1 MPRTPRATRTFR
13 PPTRSRACLALIAT
27 GLSIGLFDP
36 TTTAAIEDDRPDLRV
51 VEARTADV
59 LDDCVDATVRLEFRG
74 RMASSGSGVIIDS
87 NGLVLTAGHVG
98 SRPGRRV
105 EVLLPDGR
113 SFRGE
118 TLGQIFNDDVDLG
131 LIRLEPLP
139 EGEPFPS
146 VSLAAEDSIERGEWV
161 VTLGY
166 AAGISASMDTQ
177 PAARLGRVI
186 GVDGGELAVDSPFD
200 AGDSGGP
207 VFDLEGRL
215 VGIVSRCGHE
225 AWQNIATGVD
235 AIHAFLPHL
244 EADTLDDID
253 AEAWSGNGAR
263 RGARRTKRDPRL
275 LDDIAATTGSTP
287 GFTAELRYEDRLV
300 GMGTI
305 VGPDRIVAK
314 ASLLGRQS
322 KEAIAVYENP
332 VDGRRMAVPVTPL
345 AIDPELD
352 LVLLDAPGVTG
363 PDRRPEL
370 RSAPVEAGTM
380 LVVLDDDGDPTDF
393 GIVARDRDV
402 LRVED
407 ASEDRPFIGI
417 AYSVE
422 RDGSGVRITRVVPSS
437 SAAGAGLRVGDVLGS
452 LDGRPLR
459 SRRTLAGELNER
471 AIGDQVRF
479 EVDRDGDARE
489 IEMELG
495 IRPGASTYGLP
506 TNTTTGTSRLRGGFG
521 EVHLL
526 DADIPPHQIGSPVV
540 DLEGRLVGWT
550 VARRT
555 RTSVVVVPWTRLM
568 DRIDR
573 LEPDRDEA
581 ARRLCAYRVGVTESS
596 DGTIELSASDAFPIG
611 DAIRRERFAPDGAT
625 TWGSWS
631 DVDDG
636 LEWSIRVDRPGRFRV
651 MIDQACPRRDAGTPI
666 RFSVG
671 DSAVDAR
678 TEATDG
684 WTQFGSFSL
693 GEIEITETGDVVA
706 RLLPLASPRNAV
718 MKFAGITLLRL
729 EDLEPAE
736 DEAML
741 MTPLRE
747 SRP

>member
-1 MPRTPRATRTFR
+1 MALSLTAVH
-13 PPTRSRACLALIAT
+13 AVLAAEV
-27 GLSIGLFDP
+27 
-36 TTTAAIEDDRPDLRV
+36 EDDRPDLGV
-51 VEARTADV
+51 VESQTIGVVTA
-59 LDDCVDATVRLEFRG
+59 CSDATVRLEFRG
-74 RMASSGSGVIIDS
+74 RGASSGSGVLI
-87 NGLVLTAGHVG
+87 NPEGLVLTAGHVG

-105 EVLLPDGR
+105 EVILPDGR

-131 LIRLEPLP
+131 LIRLEPSP
-139 EGEPFPS
+139 EGEPLPS
-146 VSLAAEDSIERGEWV
+146 VSLAAEDSIERGDWV

-166 AAGISASMDTQ
+166 AAGISANRDTP

-207 VFDLEGRL
+207 VFDLDGAL

-244 EADTLDDID
+244 ETDTLDDID
-253 AEAWSGNGAR
+253 VAAWSGNGAR

-275 LDDIAATTGSTP
+275 LEDIAQSTGSTP
-287 GFTAELRYEDRLV
+287 GFTAEIRYEDRLV
-300 GMGTI
+300 GFGTI

-314 ASLLGRQS
+314 ASLLARQS
-322 KEAIAVYENP
+322 REAIAIYERP
-332 VDGRRMAVPVTPL
+332 VDGLRMAIPVTPL
-345 AIDPELD
+345 AIDAELD
-352 LVLLDAPGVTG
+352 LILLDAPGVAG
-363 PDRRPEL
+363 PARRPDL
-370 RSAPVEAGTM
+370 RSDPVEAGTM
-380 LVVLDDDGDPTDF
+380 LVVLDDDGDPADF
-393 GIVARDRDV
+393 GIVARDRDF

-417 AYSVE
+417 AYSVV
-422 RDGSGVRITRVVPSS
+422 RDDSGIRITRVVPSS
-437 SAAGAGLRVGDVLGS
+437 SAASAGLRVGDVLRS
-452 LDGRPLR
+452 LDGRPLQ
-459 SRRTLAGELNER
+459 SRRALAGELNER
-471 AIGDQVRF
+471 AIGDLVRF
-479 EVDRDGDARE
+479 EVDRDGVTRE

-495 IRPGASTYGLP
+495 IRPGASTFGLP

-526 DADIPPHQIGSPVV
+526 DADIPPHHMGSPVV
-540 DLEGRLVGWT
+540 DLDGRLVGWT

-568 DRIDR
+568 ERVDR
-573 LEPDRDEA
+573 LETNAEDA
-581 ARRLCAYRVGVTESS
+581 ARRLCAYRVGVTESA

-611 DAIRRERFAPDGAT
+611 DAIRRERFAPDGGT
-625 TWGSWS
+625 SWGSWS

-636 LEWSIRVDRPGRFRV
+636 LEWSMRIDRPGRFQV
-651 MIDQACPRRDAGTPI
+651 MIEQACPRRDAGTPI

-671 DSAVDAR
+671 ESSVDAR
-678 TEATDG
+678 SEATDG
-684 WTQFGSFSL
+684 WTQFGSFSI
-693 GEIEITETGDVVA
+693 GEIEIMEAGESMA

-729 EDLEPAE
+729 EDLARPADEEPR
-736 DEAML
+736 

-747 SRP
+747 PRP

>member
-1 MPRTPRATRTFR
+1 MTT
-13 PPTRSRACLALIAT
+13 ALIVAT
-27 GLSIGLFDP
+27 LFSGIVDTP
-36 TTTAAIEDDRPDLRV
+36 AAAAIEDDRPDLRS
-51 VEARTADV
+51 VEAQTITVVNECA
-59 LDDCVDATVRLEFRG
+59 DATVRIEFRG
-74 RMASSGSGVIIDS
+74 RMASSGSGVMIDPD
-87 NGLVLTAGHVG
+87 GLVLTAGHVG

-105 EVLLPDGR
+105 EVVLPDGR

-118 TLGQIFNDDVDLG
+118 TLGQIYNDDVDLG
-131 LIRLEPLP
+131 LIRLEALP
-139 EGEPFPS
+139 EGESFPA

-166 AAGISASMDTQ
+166 AAGISANLETP

-215 VGIVSRCGHE
+215 IGIVSRCGHE

-253 AEAWSGNGAR
+253 ADAWSGNGAR

-275 LDDIAATTGSTP
+275 LDDITATAGSTP
-287 GFTAELRYEDRLV
+287 GFTAEIRYEDRLV
-300 GMGTI
+300 GVGTI
-305 VGPDRIVAK
+305 VGRDRIVAK
-314 ASLLGRQS
+314 ASLLARQS
-322 KEAIAVYENP
+322 RDAIAVCENP
-332 VDGRRMAVPVTPL
+332 IDGRRVVIPLTPL

-352 LVLLDAPGVTG
+352 LVLLDAPGVVG
-363 PDRRPEL
+363 PYRRPDV
-370 RSAPVEAGTM
+370 RSEAIEAGTM
-380 LVVLDDDGDPTDF
+380 LVVLDDDGDPADF

-422 RDGSGVRITRVVPSS
+422 QDGSGIRITRVVPSS
-437 SAAGAGLRVGDVLGS
+437 SAAGAGLQVGDVLRN

-471 AIGDQVRF
+471 AIGDRVLF
-479 EVDRDGDARE
+479 EMDRDGDARS
-489 IEMELG
+489 IAMELG
-495 IRPGASTYGLP
+495 IRPGSSTYGLP
-506 TNTTTGTSRLRGGFG
+506 TNTTTATSRLRGGFG

-555 RTSVVVVPWTRLM
+555 RTSVVVIPWKRLTE
-568 DRIDR
+568 RVDR
-573 LEPDRDEA
+573 LDPDRDEA
-581 ARRLCAYRVGVTESS
+581 ARRLCAYRVGVTESA

-611 DAIRRERFAPDGAT
+611 DAIRRERFAPDGGT

-636 LEWSIRVDRPGRFRV
+636 LEWSLRVDRPGRFRV
-651 MIDQACPRRDAGTPI
+651 MIDQACSRRDAETPI

-671 DSAVDAR
+671 ESSVDSR

-684 WTQFGSFSL
+684 WTRFGSFSM
-693 GEIEITETGDVVA
+693 GEIDITETGETVA
-706 RLLPLASPRNAV
+706 RLLPLASPRNDV
-718 MKFAGITLLRL
+718 MKFAGITLVRI
-729 EDLEPAE
+729 EDAAPMEE
-736 DEAML
+736 DEPR

-747 SRP
+747 SGP

>member
-1 MPRTPRATRTFR
+1 MPRNPRATRHPHSFA
-13 PPTRSRACLALIAT
+13 RSALLIAAVALT
-27 GLSIGLFDP
+27 LSGHGVE
-36 TTTAAIEDDRPDLRV
+36 AAPVAAGDDERPDLNII
-51 VEARTADV
+51 ESRTVSLVDECA
-59 LDDCVDATVRLEFRG
+59 DATVRLEFRG

-314 ASLLGRQS
+314 ASLLARQS

-332 VDGRRMAVPVTPL
+332 VDGRRMAIPVTPL

-611 DAIRRERFAPDGAT
+611 DAIRRERFAPDGGT

>member
-1 MPRTPRATRTFR
+1 
-13 PPTRSRACLALIAT
+13 
-27 GLSIGLFDP
+27 
-36 TTTAAIEDDRPDLRV
+36 
-51 VEARTADV
+51 
-59 LDDCVDATVRLEFRG
+59 
-74 RMASSGSGVIIDS
+74 
-87 NGLVLTAGHVG
+87 
-98 SRPGRRV
+98 
-105 EVLLPDGR
+105 
-113 SFRGE
+113 
-118 TLGQIFNDDVDLG
+118 
-131 LIRLEPLP
+131 
-139 EGEPFPS
+139 
-146 VSLAAEDSIERGEWV
+146 
-161 VTLGY
+161 
-166 AAGISASMDTQ
+166 
-177 PAARLGRVI
+177 
-186 GVDGGELAVDSPFD
+186 
-200 AGDSGGP
+200 
-207 VFDLEGRL
+207 
-215 VGIVSRCGHE
+215 
-225 AWQNIATGVD
+225 
-235 AIHAFLPHL
+235 
-244 EADTLDDID
+244 
-253 AEAWSGNGAR
+253 R

-287 GFTAELRYEDRLV
+287 GFTAEIRYEDRLV
-300 GMGTI
+300 GVGTI

-314 ASLLGRQS
+314 ASLLARQS
-322 KEAIAVYENP
+322 KEAIAVYEDP

-363 PDRRPEL
+363 PARRPEL
-370 RSAPVEAGTM
+370 RSDPVEAGTM

-611 DAIRRERFAPDGAT
+611 DAIRRERFAPDGGT

>member
-1 MPRTPRATRTFR
+1 MNHPSTI
-13 PPTRSRACLALIAT
+13 RSRISAGLVAMVLPLAAHAE
-27 GLSIGLFDP
+27 P
-36 TTTAAIEDDRPDLRV
+36 TTQVEDDRLDLTAIESRTIDV
-51 VEARTADV
+51 VEA
-59 LDDCVDATVRLEFRG
+59 CSDATVRLEFRG
-74 RMASSGSGVIIDS
+74 RAASSGSGVLISPD
-87 NGLVLTAGHVG
+87 GLVLTAGHVG
-98 SRPGRRV
+98 GSPGRRV
-105 EVLLPDGR
+105 EVVLPDGR

-131 LIRLEPLP
+131 LIRLEPLD
-139 EGEPFPS
+139 EGETLPS
-146 VSLAAEDSIERGEWV
+146 VSLAARDSIERGEWV

-166 AAGISASMDTQ
+166 AAGISPNRSSP

-207 VFDLEGRL
+207 VFDLEGGL

-244 EADTLDDID
+244 EADTLDEID
-253 AEAWSGNGAR
+253 VGAWSGNGAR

-275 LDDIAATTGSTP
+275 LEDIAAATGSTP
-287 GFTAELRYEDRLV
+287 GFTAELRYEDRQV
-300 GMGTI
+300 GFGTI
-305 VGPDRIVAK
+305 VGPNRIVAK
-314 ASLLGRQS
+314 ASLLARQARD
-322 KEAIAVYENP
+322 AIAVYERP
-332 VDGRRMAVPVTPL
+332 VDGRRMVVDLTPL

-352 LVLLDAPGVTG
+352 LILLDAPGVAG
-363 PDRRPEL
+363 PDRRPEI
-370 RSAPVEAGTM
+370 RPDPVEAGTF
-380 LVVLDDDGDPTDF
+380 LVVLDDDGDPADF
-393 GIVARDRDV
+393 GIVARDQDV

-417 AYSVE
+417 AYSVA
-422 RDGSGVRITRVVPSS
+422 RDGSGIRVTRVVPSS
-437 SAAGAGLRVGDVLGS
+437 SAASAGLQVGDVLRS
-452 LDGRPLR
+452 LDGRPLQ
-459 SRRTLAGELNER
+459 SRRTLAEELNQR
-471 AIGDQVRF
+471 AIGDLVRF
-479 EVDRDGDARE
+479 EVDRDGAERE

-495 IRPGASTYGLP
+495 IRPGASTFGLP

-526 DADIPPHQIGSPVV
+526 DADIPPHHMGSAVI

-568 DRIDR
+568 ERIDR
-573 LEPDRDEA
+573 LAPDEDDA
-581 ARRLCAYRVGVTESS
+581 ARRLCAYRVGVTEST

-611 DAIRRERFAPDGAT
+611 DAIRRERFAPDGGT
-625 TWGSWS
+625 SWGSWT

-636 LEWSIRVDRPGRFRV
+636 LEWSMRVERPGRFRV
-651 MIDQACPRRDAGTPI
+651 VIEQACPRRDAGTPI

-671 DSAVDAR
+671 DASLDAR
-678 TEATDG
+678 TESTDG

-693 GEIEITETGDVVA
+693 GEIEIAEAGESVA

-729 EDLEPAE
+729 EDLEPGADQE
-736 DEAML
+736 RR

-747 SRP
+747 STP

>member
-27 GLSIGLFDP
+27 GLSIGFFDP

-59 LDDCVDATVRLEFRG
+59 VDDCVDATVRLEFRG

-314 ASLLGRQS
+314 ASLLARQS

-370 RSAPVEAGTM
+370 RSDPVEAGTM

-393 GIVARDRDV
+393 GIVARDHDV

-526 DADIPPHQIGSPVV
+526 DADIPPHQIGLPVV

-555 RTSVVVVPWTRLM
+555 RTSVVVIPWTRLM

-611 DAIRRERFAPDGAT
+611 DAIRRERFAPDGGT

-741 MTPLRE
+741 MTPLCE